1 MPVIGIP
8 VDMLNERIET
18 TLQPDDMVTKLQQ
31 LGCDVEGY
39 ATLRR
44 FACGTCGFLMEIT
57 ETENPPV
64 VCSACG
70 EDFKENAGQLS
81 ERGTTDV
88 IRMELLAVRPD
99 MFDPAGLARTLRGYL
114 GEFVG
119 PVNYDLADAQITVTA
134 EAALTDRSS
143 PNYRPIR
150 CAVVRGVELD
160 DDRIKVLM
168 KLQENLHW
176 AMGRDRKRAS
186 IGVYDMATF
195 DWKSGVNYRLVEPEG
210 MTFIP
215 LGKKAE
221 ATPKQVLEEHPKG
234 VAYAHLLEKK
244 SVYPLLAS
252 TRADGSEVAL
262 ALIPIINSEDT
273 KVTQSSKDLFIDV
286 TGLDDRLIEKIL
298 NTILTSLLELCPES
312 KGEKVKIQP
321 SGGEAFDSPDL
332 TPQMVKFD
340 TALPA
345 RRIGIDVDSDEV
357 KHLLKKMG
365 HGLASGGNGEVT
377 VEVPAYRNDILH
389 PVDLVEDVAIAFGY
403 HNIVS
408 SLVPTFTVGEE
419 TPRSKLMGRTRKAFT
434 GHGFMEVL
442 TLILSNEADQFEKLG
457 RVDKKR
463 HVELAHPISQ
473 DQTLIRTSIVPGLLD
488 TLSVNTDQP
497 LPQKIFEVGRITLL
511 DDKEEVGAREHL
523 RVAAAIIGSRVD
535 FSDIKSLA
543 ESVLDEL
550 GYPSERVC
558 RALNSDDSS
567 FQTFIPG
574 RGATIGSDDI
584 QWVQFGELHP
594 QVLENF
600 GLGYP
605 VTILEMNLEIL
616 ISP

>member
-44 FACGTCGFLMEIT
+44 FCCGTCGFLMEIT

-70 EDFKENAGQLS
+70 EDFKENDGQLS

-119 PVNYDLADAQITVTA
+119 PVEYRLAEPQITVTA
-134 EAALTDRSS
+134 EAGLTDPDS

-150 CAVVRGVELD
+150 CAVVRGVTLD

-195 DWKSGVNYRLVEPEG
+195 DGTKGVNYRLVEPEG
-210 MTFIP
+210 ITFTP
-215 LGKKAE
+215 LGKKVTS
-221 ATPKQVLEEHPKG
+221 TPKQVLEEHPKG

-244 SVYPLLAS
+244 DQYPLLS
-252 TRADGSEVAL
+252 SFGSDGGEVVL
-262 ALIPIINSEDT
+262 AMIPIINSEDT
-273 KVTQSSKDLFIDV
+273 KVTQKSKDLFIDV
-286 TGLDDRLIEKIL
+286 TGLDDRLVEKIL

-312 KGEKVKIQP
+312 RGERVTIAP
-321 SGGEAFDSPDL
+321 EAGEAFPSPDL
-332 TPQMVKFD
+332 TPQLVRFD

-345 RRIGIDVDSDEV
+345 RRIGIEVDSEQV

-365 HGLASGGNGEVT
+365 HGLAEGGNGEVT

-389 PVDLVEDVAIAFGY
+389 PVDLVEDVAIAYGY

-419 TPRSKLMGRTRKAFT
+419 TPRSELMGRTRRAFT

-457 RVDKKR
+457 RTDKKQ

-473 DQTLIRTSIVPGLLD
+473 DQTLIRTSIIPGLLD

-511 DDKEEVGAREHL
+511 DADEEVGAAEHL

-535 FSDIKSLA
+535 FSDVKSLA
-543 ESVLDEL
+543 ESILGEL
-550 GYPSERVC
+550 GYPTDSQCKSLTAE
-558 RALNSDDSS
+558 DSS
-567 FQTFIPG
+567 FRTYIPG
-574 RGATIGSDDI
+574 RGAAIGGGGKE
-584 QWVQFGELHP
+584 WVQFGELHP

-605 VTILEMNLEIL
+605 VTVLEMNLEVL
-616 ISP
+616 L